1 MNAKGA
7 WLGWNRAA
15 GVLVVLA
22 LHGTVLYALWSAR
35 VIPPPA
41 DAVTLFVH
49 FITPPPPK
57 PRPAAVPPPVVPK
70 PVERKAP
77 PPVAPPHAHLAAKA
91 PVTSAVEAVEPVP
104 PPAPAIEPAPEAEPA
119 PVEPPAPVA
128 LPPAPAKPAGPMML
142 NAELALACTQ
152 RTPPSYPRMSRRLG
166 ETGKTVLRVELDEA
180 GQVGAARVIASSGFE
195 RLDAAALA
203 AVKNWRC
210 RPAQR
215 DGVAVRSVATQ
226 PFNFT
231 LEGR

>member
-1 MNAKGA
+1 MNGRAA
-7 WLGWNRAA
+7 LGWNRAA

-22 LHGTVLYALWSAR
+22 LHGAVLYALWSAR

-41 DAVTLFVH
+41 ETVTLFVH

-57 PRPAAVPPPVVPK
+57 PQPAVIPRPVVPK
-70 PVERKAP
+70 PVKRKP
-77 PPVAPPHAHLAAKA
+77 PPVEPPHRHLAAKA
-91 PVTSAVEAVEPVP
+91 PVISPLEAVEPLP
-104 PPAPAIEPAPEAEPA
+104 PPAPAIERAPEAEPA
-119 PVEPPAPVA
+119 PIEPPAPVA
-128 LPPAPAKPAGPMML
+128 PPPAPAKPAGPMML
-142 NAELALACTQ
+142 NSELALACTQ

-166 ETGKTVLRVELDEA
+166 ETGKTVLRVELDET
-180 GQVGAARVIASSGFE
+180 GQVGAAQVITSSGFE

-203 AVKNWRC
+203 AVRTWRC

-215 DGVAVRSVATQ
+215 DGAAVRSVATQ